1 MGNYTIFQIFENPR
15 RGRQARN
22 FTTNVP
28 KVLDLKSFSEQIF
41 SRKLTLGA
49 PEACIDHADHIF
61 CIGVQTLESVLD
73 DCLAQFSSKQVLKK
87 EQRQAV
93 LGLLEQKPDWLLPFY
108 HDFWEN
114 FNLPLVRGSETQT
127 KRKECSISC
136 IAIADVIND
145 QVEAMDFKTILYQN
159 INYLLNCNY
168 QLSTLCR
175 VIRFLLHLPL
185 VFL

>member
-1 MGNYTIFQIFENPR
+1 M
-15 RGRQARN
+15 
-22 FTTNVP
+22 
-28 KVLDLKSFSEQIF
+28 
-41 SRKLTLGA
+41 
-49 PEACIDHADHIF
+49 
-61 CIGVQTLESVLD
+61 
-73 DCLAQFSSKQVLKK
+73 LKK

-175 VIRFLLHLPL
+175 VMHTFSPSPAPRVFIIDVFRFP
-185 VFL
+185 FACCKFII

>member
-1 MGNYTIFQIFENPR
+1 MLTISFVSECRLWKACLTTVWHSFQVNR
-15 RGRQARN
+15 C
-22 FTTNVP
+22 
-28 KVLDLKSFSEQIF
+28 S
-41 SRKLTLGA
+41 
-49 PEACIDHADHIF
+49 
-61 CIGVQTLESVLD
+61 
-73 DCLAQFSSKQVLKK
+73 KK

-93 LGLLEQKPDWLLPFY
+93 LGLLERKPDWLLPFY

-159 INYLLNCNY
+159 INYLLNCNN

-175 VIRFLLHLPL
+175 VICFLLHLPL